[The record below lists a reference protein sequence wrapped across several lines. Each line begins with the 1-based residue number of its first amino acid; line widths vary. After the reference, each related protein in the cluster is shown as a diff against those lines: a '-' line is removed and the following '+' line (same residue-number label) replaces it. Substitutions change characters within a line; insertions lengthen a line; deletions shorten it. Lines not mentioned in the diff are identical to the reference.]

1 MILTFGEI
9 MLRLTAPNHL
19 RYAQSIPGSLD
30 ACFGGGEANV
40 AVSLAQLGNPVTFM
54 TALPKGGVTNSF
66 FVEMRRWGVDTTRVC
81 LRDEGRF
88 GIYFVETG
96 SNLRPSVVL
105 YDRAYST
112 ISLTAPATYDFPK
125 ALEGVDWVHTTGITP
140 SLSREAY
147 EATLALVKAAAEKG
161 IPVSLDLNFRK
172 KLWRWDSSQSPKQL
186 ARTCMTEI
194 LPYVN
199 VVIANEEDASDV
211 LGIEAEGTSIEEGQI
226 AADAY
231 VDVARKIASRFA
243 SVEKV
248 AITLRE
254 SYSADHNNWGAMLYE
269 KSEDKGYFAPLDKT
283 GQYAPYEIRHIID
296 RVGGGDSFGAGLIHA
311 LRSKDMCDPQNAIRF
326 AVAASALKHTIHG
339 DFNLTS
345 EAEVKT
351 LMGGSASG
359 RVQR

>member
-1 MILTFGEI
+1 MVLTFGEV
-9 MLRLTAPNHL
+9 MLRLTAPNHQ
-19 RYAQSIPGSLD
+19 RYVQSIPGSLG
-30 ACFGGGEANV
+30 ASFGGGEANV
-40 AVSLAQLGNPVTFM
+40 AVSLAHFGNPVTFM
-54 TALPKGGVTNSF
+54 TALPKGGVTDAF
-66 FVEMRRWGVDTTRVC
+66 LTEMRRWGVDTSRIC
-81 LRDEGRF
+81 QREEGRF

-105 YDRAYST
+105 YDRAFST
-112 ISLTAPATYDFPK
+112 ISLTPPGFYHFEQ

-147 EATLALVKAAAEKG
+147 EATLALVKAAADKG

-172 KLWRWDSSQSPKQL
+172 KLWRWDSSQSPKEL

-194 LPYVN
+194 LPFVT

-226 AADAY
+226 AANAY
-231 VDVARKIASRFA
+231 IDVARKVAKQFA
-243 SVEKV
+243 AVDKV

-254 SYSADHNNWGAMLYE
+254 SYSADHNNWGALLFD
-269 KSEDKGYFAPLDKT
+269 KQEDKGYFAPLDAAGKYT
-283 GQYAPYEIRHIID
+283 PYEIRNIID

-311 LRSKDMCDPQNAIRF
+311 LRSKDLCDPQTAIRF

-345 EAEVKT
+345 EAEVKA
-351 LMGGSASG
+351 LMGGSTSG

>member
-9 MLRLTAPNHL
+9 MLRLTAPHHH
-19 RYAQSIPGSLD
+19 RFVQSIPGELE
-30 ACFGGGEANV
+30 AVFGGGEANV
-40 AVSLAQLGNPVTFM
+40 AVSLAQLGNAVTFM
-54 TALPKGGVTNSF
+54 TALPKGGLTDACR
-66 FVEMRRWGVDTTRVC
+66 VEMRRWGVDTSRFL

-112 ISLTAPATYDFPK
+112 ISLTPPGAYDFAA
-125 ALEGVDWVHTTGITP
+125 ALEDVEWVHTTGITP

-147 EATLALVKAAAEKG
+147 EATLGLVQTAAQKG

-172 KLWRWDSSQSPKQL
+172 KLWRWDDTQSPKAL
-186 ARTCMTEI
+186 ARTCMTQI

-199 VVIANEEDASDV
+199 VVIANEEDAADV
-211 LGIEAEGTSIEEGQI
+211 LGIEAANTSIEQGQI
-226 AADAY
+226 AAEDY
-231 VDVARKIASRFA
+231 IDVARQIAGLFPA
-243 SVEKV
+243 VEKV

-254 SYSADHNNWGAMLYE
+254 SYSADHNNWGALLYT
-269 KSEDKGYFAPLDKT
+269 KAGDQGYFAPLDQAGK
-283 GQYAPYEIRHIID
+283 YAPYEIRSIID

-311 LRSKDMCDPQNAIRF
+311 LRSKDMGDPQTAIRF

-345 EAEVKT
+345 AAEVKA
-351 LMGGSASG
+351 LMGGSTSG

>member
-1 MILTFGEI
+1 MILTFGEV
-9 MLRLTAPNHL
+9 MLRLTAPNHQ
-19 RYAQSIPGSLD
+19 RYVQSIPGLLNAS
-30 ACFGGGEANV
+30 FGGGENNV
-40 AVSLAQLGNPVTFM
+40 AVSLAQLGNDATFLS
-54 TALPKGGVTNSF
+54 ALPKGGVTDSF
-66 FVEMRRWGVDTTRVC
+66 LVEMRRWGVDTSRIH
-81 LRDEGRF
+81 LSDEGRF

-96 SNLRPSVVL
+96 SNLRPSVVH
-105 YDRAYST
+105 YDRSYSS
-112 ISLTAPATYDFPK
+112 ISLTPPGAYQFKK
-125 ALEGVDWVHTTGITP
+125 ALAGIDWVHTTGITP

-147 EATLALVKAAAEKG
+147 EATLTLVKTAADMG

-172 KLWRWDSSQSPKQL
+172 KLWRWDDAQAPKEL
-186 ARTCMTEI
+186 ARACMTEI

-211 LGIEAEGTSIEEGQI
+211 LGIEAEGTSIEEGKI

-231 VDVARKIASRFA
+231 VDVARKVAHPFA

-254 SYSADHNNWGAMLYE
+254 SYSADHNNWGALLYI
-269 KSEDKGYFAPLDKT
+269 KSDDKGYFAPLDKAD
-283 GQYAPYEIRHIID
+283 QYKPYEIHNIID

-311 LRSKDMCDPQNAIRF
+311 LRSKDMRDPQTAIRF

-339 DFNLTS
+339 DFNLST
-345 EAEVKT
+345 ETEVKA